1 MPSLLQKPW
10 FAESIQCWVGYPQH
24 VSGAVLLPFSLSVHI
39 FFKLFFTFISF
50 QISVLYIYIF
60 TDIDLWYF
68 GLIYIC
74 LIVLIYWLNWP
85 KRYLQEFYM
94 HCESNDLQDLSPE
107 VIWYNMIEISFLF
120 VIYITGFITRSI
132 LVLHDRD
139 LLLLVTNVL
148 TVHGR
153 QKKGQTPIKGG

>member
-1 MPSLLQKPW
+1 
-10 FAESIQCWVGYPQH
+10 
-24 VSGAVLLPFSLSVHI
+24 
-39 FFKLFFTFISF
+39 
-50 QISVLYIYIF
+50 
-60 TDIDLWYF
+60 
-68 GLIYIC
+68 
-74 LIVLIYWLNWP
+74 
-85 KRYLQEFYM
+85 M

-120 VIYITGFITRSI
+120 VIYITGFITWSI